1 MPRPLDPRLIRYAR
15 GVRTLLIGSVVVA
28 SSTAVLVVIQ
38 AFCLADVIS
47 RVFLDGESLDQ
58 TVAVLVLLGSVVLA
72 RALLAMIGETLSQR
86 AATRTSAQLRAA
98 LLGHVVRL
106 GPVWLSGERRGQ
118 VATLATRGID
128 S

>member
-72 RALLAMIGETLSQR
+72 HSSR
-86 AATRTSAQLRAA
+86 
-98 LLGHVVRL
+98 
-106 GPVWLSGERRGQ
+106 
-118 VATLATRGID
+118 
-128 S
+128 